1 MTTPKKL
8 TRKQISEALDQM
20 PIGHLLAGSAGRE
33 LTAKQKQF
41 ARLIAQ
47 GNTGASAYRM
57 AYNAKG
63 SPKSVG
69 SNASR
74 LKADER
80 MQIELNRLKT
90 LQEIRESQS
99 PAQIRQTVIER
110 LQLEATDSTNP
121 PAARIRALELLGK
134 VTEVAAFTERREQT
148 VVHSSEAIKAQ
159 IMDRLKAI
167 TIDVVP
173 VEQSSEALSLA
184 AELNAAS
191 DATDSDSGI
200 VDDSLNGPD
209 GDPTV
214 PAPPAGELESRGADI
229 HITPHESSVTSHES
243 S

>member
-1 MTTPKKL
+1 MNPPKKL

-57 AYNAKG
+57 AYNT
-63 SPKSVG
+63 KSSKKTQG
-69 SNASR
+69 DAASRVKADARVSAEIER
-74 LKADER
+74 LKA
-80 MQIELNRLKT
+80 

-173 VEQSSEALSLA
+173 VEQSTEALSLA
-184 AELNAAS
+184 AELNAAD
-191 DATDSDSGI
+191 DAVEGDSTM
-200 VDDSLNGPD
+200 DDGLNGLD

-214 PAPPAGELESRGADI
+214 PVPPAGELESLCADV

>member
-1 MTTPKKL
+1 MNAPKKL

-47 GNTGASAYRM
+47 GNTGASAYRT
-57 AYNAKG
+57 AYNT
-63 SPKSVG
+63 KSSKKTQG
-69 SNASR
+69 DAASRVKADARVSAEIER
-74 LKADER
+74 LKA
-80 MQIELNRLKT
+80 

-191 DATDSDSGI
+191 DATDNDSGI

-214 PAPPAGELESRGADI
+214 PVPPAGDLESLCAGV

>member
-33 LTAKQKQF
+33 LSAKQKQF

-57 AYNAKG
+57 AYNTKAKSKTQG
-63 SPKSVG
+63 DA
-69 SNASR
+69 ASRIKADSRVSAEIER
-74 LKADER
+74 LKA
-80 MQIELNRLKT
+80 

-167 TIDVVP
+167 TIDAVP
-173 VEQSSEALSLA
+173 VEQSDEALSLA

-191 DATDSDSGI
+191 DATDSDSTM
-200 VDDSLNGPD
+200 DDSLNGLD

-214 PAPPAGELESRGADI
+214 PAPPAGELESLPASV

>member
-1 MTTPKKL
+1 
-8 TRKQISEALDQM
+8 M

-57 AYNAKG
+57 AYNT
-63 SPKSVG
+63 KSSKKTQG
-69 SNASR
+69 DAASRVKADARVSAEIER
-74 LKADER
+74 LKA
-80 MQIELNRLKT
+80 

-173 VEQSSEALSLA
+173 VEQSTEALSLA
-184 AELNAAS
+184 AELNAAD
-191 DATDSDSGI
+191 DAVEGDSTM
-200 VDDSLNGPD
+200 DDGLNGLD

-214 PAPPAGELESRGADI
+214 PVPPAGELESLCADV

>member
-41 ARLIAQ
+41 ARHIAE
-47 GNTGASAYRM
+47 GNTGADAYRM
-57 AYNAKG
+57 AYNT
-63 SPKSVG
+63 KSSKKTQG
-69 SNASR
+69 DAASRVKADARVSAEINR
-74 LKADER
+74 LKA
-80 MQIELNRLKT
+80 

-173 VEQSSEALSLA
+173 VDQSDEALSLA

-191 DATDSDSGI
+191 DAVEGDSGI
-200 VDDSLNGPD
+200 MDDGLNGLD

-214 PAPPAGELESRGADI
+214 PVPPAGELESLPADV

>member
-41 ARLIAQ
+41 ARHIAE
-47 GNTGASAYRM
+47 GNTGADAYRM

-74 LKADER
+74 LKADDR
-80 MQIELNRLKT
+80 MQIELNRLKA

-148 VVHSSEAIKAQ
+148 V
-159 IMDRLKAI
+159 
-167 TIDVVP
+167 
-173 VEQSSEALSLA
+173 
-184 AELNAAS
+184 LNAAS
-191 DATDSDSGI
+191 DATDSDSAI
-200 VDDSLNGPD
+200 VDDGLNGLD

-214 PAPPAGELESRGADI
+214 PAPPDIESESRGADI
-229 HITPHESSVTSHES
+229 HITPHESLDAPHES
-243 S
+243 ST

>member
-1 MTTPKKL
+1 
-8 TRKQISEALDQM
+8 
-20 PIGHLLAGSAGRE
+20 
-33 LTAKQKQF
+33 
-41 ARLIAQ
+41 
-47 GNTGASAYRM
+47 M
-57 AYNAKG
+57 AYNTKAKSKTQG
-63 SPKSVG
+63 DA
-69 SNASR
+69 ASRVKADARVSAEIER
-74 LKADER
+74 LKA
-80 MQIELNRLKT
+80 

-173 VEQSSEALSLA
+173 VEQSDEALSLA
-184 AELNAAS
+184 AELNAVD
-191 DATDSDSGI
+191 DATDSDSTM
-200 VDDSLNGPD
+200 DDGLNGLD

-214 PAPPAGELESRGADI
+214 PVPPAGELESRGADV
-229 HITPHESSVTSHES
+229 HITPHKSSVTSHES

>member
-1 MTTPKKL
+1 
-8 TRKQISEALDQM
+8 M

-57 AYNAKG
+57 AYNTNAKSKKTQG
-63 SPKSVG
+63 DA
-69 SNASR
+69 ASRVKADARVSAEINR
-74 LKADER
+74 LKA
-80 MQIELNRLKT
+80 

-200 VDDSLNGPD
+200 VDDSLNGLD

-214 PAPPAGELESRGADI
+214 PAPPDMGSESLCAGV

>member
-1 MTTPKKL
+1 
-8 TRKQISEALDQM
+8 
-20 PIGHLLAGSAGRE
+20 
-33 LTAKQKQF
+33 
-41 ARLIAQ
+41 
-47 GNTGASAYRM
+47 
-57 AYNAKG
+57 
-63 SPKSVG
+63 
-69 SNASR
+69 
-74 LKADER
+74 
-80 MQIELNRLKT
+80 
-90 LQEIRESQS
+90 
-99 PAQIRQTVIER
+99 VIER

-191 DATDSDSGI
+191 DPT
-200 VDDSLNGPD
+200 DSLNAPD

-214 PAPPAGELESRGADI
+214 PAPPDIESESRGADI
-229 HITPHESSVTSHES
+229 HITPHESLDTPHES
-243 S
+243 ST

>member
-1 MTTPKKL
+1 MNPPKKL

-33 LTAKQKQF
+33 LSAKQKQF

-57 AYNAKG
+57 AYNTKAKSKTQG
-63 SPKSVG
+63 DAARRIKADSRVS
-69 SNASR
+69 AEIER
-74 LKADER
+74 LKA
-80 MQIELNRLKT
+80 

-173 VEQSSEALSLA
+173 VEQSTEALSLA
-184 AELNAAS
+184 AELNAAD
-191 DATDSDSGI
+191 DATDSDSTM
-200 VDDSLNGPD
+200 DDGLNGLD

-214 PAPPAGELESRGADI
+214 PVPPAGELESLPASV
-229 HITPHESSVTSHES
+229 HITPHESSVTPHES

>member
-1 MTTPKKL
+1 
-8 TRKQISEALDQM
+8 M

-57 AYNAKG
+57 AYNT
-63 SPKSVG
+63 KSSKKTQG
-69 SNASR
+69 DAASRVKADARVSAEIER
-74 LKADER
+74 LKA
-80 MQIELNRLKT
+80 

-167 TIDVVP
+167 TIDIVP
-173 VEQSSEALSLA
+173 VEQSDEALSLA

-191 DATDSDSGI
+191 DATDSDSAI
-200 VDDSLNGPD
+200 MDDGLNGLD

-214 PAPPAGELESRGADI
+214 PVPPAGELESLPAGI

>member
-1 MTTPKKL
+1 
-8 TRKQISEALDQM
+8 M

-57 AYNAKG
+57 AYNT
-63 SPKSVG
+63 KSSKKTQG
-69 SNASR
+69 DAASRVKADARVSAEIER
-74 LKADER
+74 LKA
-80 MQIELNRLKT
+80 

-167 TIDVVP
+167 TIDIVP
-173 VEQSSEALSLA
+173 VEQSDEALSLA
-184 AELNAAS
+184 AELNAVD
-191 DATDSDSGI
+191 DATDSDSTM
-200 VDDSLNGPD
+200 DDGLNGLD

-214 PAPPAGELESRGADI
+214 PVPPAGELESLGADV
-229 HITPHESSVTSHES
+229 HITSHES
-243 S
+243 ST

>member
-1 MTTPKKL
+1 
-8 TRKQISEALDQM
+8 
-20 PIGHLLAGSAGRE
+20 
-33 LTAKQKQF
+33 
-41 ARLIAQ
+41 
-47 GNTGASAYRM
+47 
-57 AYNAKG
+57 
-63 SPKSVG
+63 
-69 SNASR
+69 
-74 LKADER
+74 
-80 MQIELNRLKT
+80 
-90 LQEIRESQS
+90 
-99 PAQIRQTVIER
+99 VIER

-173 VEQSSEALSLA
+173 VEQSDEALSLA
-184 AELNAAS
+184 AELNAAD
-191 DATDSDSGI
+191 DAIDG
-200 VDDSLNGPD
+200 LNAPD

-214 PAPPAGELESRGADI
+214 PVPPDIESESRGADV